1 MDEFRRMKER
11 EQKAKEAEL
20 EYYRELAQLDEDE
33 SAWYWHLC
41 QDAWNQ
47 EDIRIKQQQQQQQQL
62 QQQQRQQQQLQQQQL
77 EIIEKG
83 LFEFLSRITRYYAEL
98 ASDPIL
104 RTLRLIDLVFDVTR
118 FTVKK

>member
-47 EDIRIKQQQQQQQQL
+47 EDIRIK
-62 QQQQRQQQQLQQQQL
+62 
-77 EIIEKG
+77 
-83 LFEFLSRITRYYAEL
+83 ITRYYAEP

-118 FTVKK
+118 FSYQVHREKK